1 MQTLVTKECCLGIHT
16 LYNNI
21 YLNCRLQYYRYHNIK
36 DGFIERVYYISYFY
50 KIKIQEFGVKIT

>member
-21 YLNCRLQYYRYHNIK
+21 YLNCRLQYYRYHSTK
-36 DGFIERVYYISYFY
+36 DGFIECITKVIS
-50 KIKIQEFGVKIT
+50 IK